1 LDVNGELKIVVVP
14 VVVAVSSYPLSWP
27 SINNTIIFTFCVSK
41 QNMLVEKKK
50 STAENGLAVVHIE
63 LNL

>member
-41 QNMLVEKKK
+41 QNMLVEKK
-50 STAENGLAVVHIE
+50 STAENGLAAVHIE